1 LTPSQAPRIGPV
13 QQFLLVVLRVLI
25 GWHFLY
31 EGYVKLTAKAW
42 SAGPYLAQAQGPLAG
57 WFHALARN
65 EAALHVVNLMNAY
78 GLTVVGAGLILGLG
92 TPIACV
98 GAMMLLGLYY
108 FASPPWIAV
117 LPRVTEGNYLV
128 VDKNLVELAAVAAVL
143 AFNTGRIAGLDLLY
157 FEWRAR
163 RAARSRKAAQVA
175 AFTEAERPTC

>member
-1 LTPSQAPRIGPV
+1 MTPPQAPRIGPV
-13 QQFLLVVLRVLI
+13 QQFSLVALRVLI

-31 EGYVKLTAKAW
+31 EGYVKLSVKAW

-57 WFHALARN
+57 WFHAMAQN
-65 EAALHVVNLMNAY
+65 QAALHMVNLMNAY
-78 GLTVVGAGLILGLG
+78 GLTVVGACLILGLA

-98 GAMMLLGLYY
+98 GAIMLLGLYY
-108 FASPPWIAV
+108 LASPPWIAV

-128 VDKNLVELAAVAAVL
+128 VDKNLVELAAVAALL

-163 RAARSRKAAQVA
+163 RAAKSQERLSAAA
-175 AFTEAERPTC
+175 R